1 MQNDIETVP
10 PLPDKFGRSFW
21 RRMGAR
27 YHARRAQHRRLPWLG
42 YTLSVLNIIAIAFF
56 VLDAPLGKA
65 AKDLPVALVAIAGDV
80 TNVGQ
85 ILRVLGAII
94 VIFIVGLL
102 LARRMADLRR
112 RYRFAYLMR
121 MAAYLVASVLSA
133 SAVVH
138 VVKTAIGRARPLV
151 YDQYG
156 IFGFR
161 PFDGDFLFQS
171 FPSAHSTQVGA
182 FFLAL
187 ALLFPRYRLVFVG
200 AALWIGAT
208 RVILGVHYPSDVA
221 AGLALGAWFA
231 FATAI
236 LFSRFGLLFALSP
249 NGFPVP
255 RVRRLMRRRT
265 LADG

>member
-1 MQNDIETVP
+1 MQDDIASP
-10 PLPDKFGRSFW
+10 PPQPDRTGRSFW
-21 RRMGAR
+21 RQMAAR
-27 YHARRAQHRRLPWLG
+27 YAARRGQHRPLPWLG
-42 YTLSVLNIIAIAFF
+42 YTLSVVNIVIIAFF
-56 VLDAPLGKA
+56 VLDAPLGKTA
-65 AKDLPVALVAIAGDV
+65 RDLPVALVAIAGDV

-85 ILRVLGAII
+85 ILRVLGAIV
-94 VIFIVGLL
+94 VILAVGLL

-112 RYRFAYLMR
+112 PYRIAHLLR
-121 MAAYLVASVLSA
+121 MTAYLVASVFSA
-133 SAVVH
+133 SIVVH
-138 VVKTAIGRARPLV
+138 VLKTMIGRARPLV

-156 IFGFR
+156 ILGFR

-182 FFLAL
+182 FFVAL
-187 ALLFPRYRLVFVG
+187 ALLFPRFRLVLVG

-221 AGLALGAWFA
+221 AGLGLGAWFA
-231 FATAI
+231 FATAVM
-236 LFSRFGLLFALSP
+236 FSRFGLLFALSP

-255 RVRRLMRRRT
+255 RVRRLMRRRP

>member
-1 MQNDIETVP
+1 MKNDEAAAPALSKPRTS
-10 PLPDKFGRSFW
+10 LW
-21 RRMGAR
+21 RLMARRYGAR
-27 YHARRAQHRRLPWLG
+27 RGQHRPLPWLG
-42 YTLSVLNIIAIAFF
+42 YVLSVANIVAIAFF
-56 VLDAPLGKA
+56 ALDEPLGRA
-65 AKDLPVALVAIAGDV
+65 ARDLPAWLVTLAGDI

-85 ILRVLGAII
+85 ILRVLG
-94 VIFIVGLL
+94 VIAVILVVGLL

-112 RYRFAYLMR
+112 PYRLAYLKW
-121 MAAYLVASVLSA
+121 MAAYLLASVLSA

-138 VVKTAIGRARPLV
+138 VAKTVIGRARPLV

-156 IFGFR
+156 IFGFK
-161 PFDGDFLFQS
+161 PFDGHFLFQS
-171 FPSAHSTQVGA
+171 FPSAHSTQIGA
-182 FFLAL
+182 VFVAL
-187 ALLFPRYRLVFVG
+187 ALLFPRFRLVLVG

-255 RVRRLMRRRT
+255 RVRRLLRRRS

>member
-1 MQNDIETVP
+1 MHEQPENTPSLSADRR
-10 PLPDKFGRSFW
+10 RSFW
-21 RRMGAR
+21 RLLGAR
-27 YHARRAQHRRLPWLG
+27 YAARRNRHRPLPWFG
-42 YTLSVLNIIAIAFF
+42 YALSVVNIVAIAFF
-56 VLDAPLGKA
+56 VLDEPLGRTA
-65 AKDLPVALVAIAGDV
+65 RDLPARLVTIAGDI

-85 ILRVLGAII
+85 ILRIFGTIIAIS
-94 VIFIVGLL
+94 VIGLL
-102 LARRMADLRR
+102 LVRRMADLRR
-112 RYRFAYLMR
+112 PYRIAYLIWIT
-121 MAAYLVASVLSA
+121 AYLALSVLSA

-138 VVKTAIGRARPLV
+138 IVKTVIGRARPLV

-161 PFDGDFLFQS
+161 PFDGHFLFQS

-182 FFLAL
+182 FFVAL
-187 ALLFPRYRLVFVG
+187 ALLFPRFRLVLVA

-236 LFSRFGLLFALSP
+236 MFSRFGLLFALSP
-249 NGFPVP
+249 GGLPVP
-255 RVRRLMRRRT
+255 RVRRLLRRRP